1 MDIESY
7 KFWDIVEL
15 WGRERLEH
23 DVVISKE
30 LAIGI
35 IKDGLKFQSTD
46 PNWLNSSE
54 ELLSYPYVGYSAV
67 PGEKPIIIKA
77 EVLEHLLAVSRDDI
91 DASKL
96 ILQDEAVS
104 KNDFKSWL
112 VRTGQSFPNF
122 WFYNEKQANS

>member
-30 LAIGI
+30 LSIGI

-46 PNWLNSSE
+46 PNWLSSSE

-67 PGEKPIIIKA
+67 P
-77 EVLEHLLAVSRDDI
+77 
-91 DASKL
+91 
-96 ILQDEAVS
+96 
-104 KNDFKSWL
+104 
-112 VRTGQSFPNF
+112 
-122 WFYNEKQANS
+122 

>member
-23 DVVISKE
+23 DVVIAKE

-35 IKDGLKFQSTD
+35 IKDGLKFQSAD
-46 PNWLNSSE
+46 PNWLKPTE

-67 PGEKPIIIKA
+67 PGEKAIIIKA
-77 EVLEHLLAVSRDDI
+77 EVLEHLLAVSLNKQ

-96 ILQDEAVS
+96 ILQDEAVT
-104 KNDFKSWL
+104 KTDFTAWL

-122 WFYNEKQANS
+122 WFSSEKQANA